1 MNNRLEAAAPL
12 SLSEP
17 LFRDIIDAVPV
28 SIWVEDFSAVRDALN
43 ALAQTPA
50 ELAHHLD
57 AHPELLPKLAGL
69 VRVLAVNAATL
80 EMMGATERRDLLRPL
95 DTLFTTASY
104 TVFRDELLAIA
115 SGRSAFESDMQM
127 RTLDGRPLLAHL
139 RFAVPGSPPDYSR
152 VLVAISD
159 ITAQRNTED
168 ALRRSEAQLRLITE
182 NVPAGI
188 AHLDRNERVVYTN
201 ERFAALFGWRSQ
213 DALGVSA
220 RDVIGHADYATIH
233 DQMRRAMDGETVNYT
248 RAHAHPNGRIVH
260 IDVWLVPARD
270 ATGDVDGVHALVQ
283 DVTEQRKAEEARL
296 ESETRLRIAIEATG
310 LFDWEWDI
318 ATNELRW
325 GRDPSP
331 LLGPRGADGYPDFR
345 FLVHPESRPAFLATR
360 RAALDRDTAYD
371 VEYRLNRTDGGV
383 CWLSSQGT
391 VLRDAG
397 GNPLRMIGFARDITE
412 SKQRQVALSR
422 SEALKG
428 AMLASALD
436 AIITM
441 DHRGLVVE
449 FNAAAE
455 QCFGYT
461 RKQAVGNLLADLI
474 VPVHQR
480 ERLAEGLE
488 RLVET
493 GRSNLLNR
501 RFESRVLR
509 SDGSEID
516 VEAAIVRIPG
526 EDPPL
531 FAGFVRDITE
541 RKRAE
546 QRIQHLA
553 TRDALTALPNRAL
566 LNDRLEHA
574 LAKVRRDGG
583 LLAVMYL
590 DLDRFKDVND
600 TLGHQIGDAL
610 LKEAG
615 QRLRGCLREGDTLA
629 RQGGD
634 EFIVLLTNLS
644 AQSHAALVAE
654 KLLASLAQP
663 CRIGDHE
670 ILASATIGIAL
681 HPNDGEDA
689 TTLLRNADTAMY
701 HAKESGIGTY
711 QFFTQSMNETARR
724 RIALE
729 GALRRTVKREEIM
742 LFFQPQIHLA
752 TGDLVGFEALAR
764 WRHGHLGLVPPA
776 QFIQLAEETGL
787 ILPLGEQVLRNA
799 CTEAVRWQRVASQ
812 PLRVA
817 VNVSARQ
824 FRQRAFVDVIR
835 GILKETGLPPTC
847 LDLEITE
854 STLMLNNAEAV
865 TELHKLGE
873 MGIQLTI
880 DDFGTGYSSLSYL
893 KRLPIDAL
901 KIDQSFIRDLLT
913 DSEDASIVRAIA
925 GLGQSLGLKVI
936 AEGVEDED
944 QAAFLLKLG
953 CELAQGYYF
962 GVPVPPG
969 QIIPY
974 IKAPMRAQLLA
985 AAPAA

>member
-1 MNNRLEAAAPL
+1 MNDRAKASAPL
-12 SLSEP
+12 PLSEP

-28 SIWVEDFSAVRDALN
+28 SIWVEDFSAVRTALN
-43 ALAQTPA
+43 DLAQSPA

-57 AHPELLPKLAGL
+57 ANPDLLSRLAGL
-69 VRVLAVNAATL
+69 VRVLAVNGATL
-80 EMMGATERRDLLRPL
+80 EMMGALERRDLLRPL
-95 DTLFTTASY
+95 DTLFTAASY

-127 RTLDGRPLLAHL
+127 RTLDGQPLLAHL

-159 ITAQRNTED
+159 ITAQRNAED

-188 AHLDRNERVVYTN
+188 AHLDRNERLVYTN
-201 ERFAALFGWRSQ
+201 ARFAALFGWRSE
-213 DALGVSA
+213 DALGVGA
-220 RDVIGHADYATIH
+220 REVIGHADYATIQ
-233 DQMRRAMDGETVNYT
+233 DQMRRAMDGETVNYA
-248 RAHAHPNGRIVH
+248 RAHAHPDGRTVH
-260 IDVWLVPARD
+260 LDVWLVPARD
-270 ATGDVDGVHALVQ
+270 ATGQVDGVHALAQ
-283 DVTEQRKAEEARL
+283 DVTEQHKAEAARR

-310 LFDWEWDI
+310 LFDWEWDV

-325 GRDPSP
+325 GRDPAP
-331 LLGPRGADGYPDFR
+331 LLGPRGAEGYPDFR
-345 FLVHPESRPAFLATR
+345 FLVHPESRPAFLAAR
-360 RAALDRDTAYD
+360 RAALDDDAAYD
-371 VEYRLNRTDGGV
+371 IEYRFTRTDGAM

-391 VLRDAG
+391 VLRDARG
-397 GNPLRMIGFARDITE
+397 SALRMIGFTRDITE
-412 SKQRQVALSR
+412 SKRRQVALSR

-436 AIITM
+436 AIITV
-441 DHRGLVVE
+441 DHCGLVLE
-449 FNAAAE
+449 FNEAAE

-461 RKQAVGNLLADLI
+461 RKQAVGKALADLI
-474 VPVHQR
+474 IPVRHR
-480 ERLAEGLE
+480 ERLTEGLG
-488 RLVET
+488 RFIET
-493 GRSNLLNR
+493 GRSNFLNR
-501 RFESRVLR
+501 RFESRALR

-541 RKRAE
+541 RTRAE

-553 TRDALTALPNRAL
+553 TRDALTDLPNRAL
-566 LNDRLEHA
+566 LNDRLEQA
-574 LAKVRRDGG
+574 LAKVRRNGAQ
-583 LLAVMYL
+583 LAVMYL

-600 TLGHQIGDAL
+600 TLGHQVGDAL

-615 QRLRGCLREGDTLA
+615 HRLRACLRAGDTLA

-663 CRIGDHE
+663 CRIDDHE

-701 HAKESGIGTY
+701 HAKESGPGTY
-711 QFFTQSMNETARR
+711 QFFTQSMNETTGR
-724 RIALE
+724 RIAME
-729 GALRRTVKREEIM
+729 TALRRSVKKEEIT

-752 TGDLVGFEALAR
+752 TGNLVGFEALAR
-764 WRHGHLGLVPPA
+764 WRHGHLGLIPPA

-787 ILPLGEQVLRNA
+787 ILQLGEQVLRNA
-799 CTEAVRWQRVASQ
+799 CAEAVRWQRVASR
-812 PLRVA
+812 PLRVG

-824 FRQRAFVDVIR
+824 FRQRTFVDIIR
-835 GILKETGLPPTC
+835 GVLKETGLPPKC

-865 TELHKLGE
+865 TELHELGA

-901 KIDQSFIRDLLT
+901 KIDQSFVRDLLI

-925 GLGQSLGLKVI
+925 GLGKSLGMMVV

-944 QAAFLLKLG
+944 QAAFLQKLG
-953 CELAQGYYF
+953 CEVAQGYYF

-974 IKAPMRAQLLA
+974 INAPMRARLLA
-985 AAPAA
+985 AEPAA